1 MHDIATNLTTS
12 TNPTKAAANTVQA
25 ALSSLQECLSFRL
38 GSEEYAM
45 DILKVQEIRGYEP
58 STRMVGTADF
68 VKGVLNLRGVIVPIF
83 DLRMKFGIREVQYNA
98 LTVTIILKLNRRTVG
113 VVVDAVSDVIELTP
127 EQIKAAPAF
136 DGHVDAS
143 CVIGIASIAYTLAQ
157 KDRMLILL
165 DVEKLMLDPSM
176 GLVEQTLQ

>member
-1 MHDIATNLTTS
+1 MNDTTTTQPHS
-12 TNPTKAAANTVQA
+12 NQTGANTAQA
-25 ALSSLQECLSFRL
+25 FVPTMSECLSFRL
-38 GSEEYAM
+38 GSEEYAI

-83 DLRMKFGIREVQYNA
+83 DLRMKFAMPEAHYNA
-98 LTVTIILKLNRRTVG
+98 LTVTIILKLDRRVVG
-113 VVVDAVSDVIELTP
+113 VVVDAVSDVLELRA

-136 DGHVDAS
+136 DGHMDSSSV
-143 CVIGIASIAYTLAQ
+143 VGIASIAGSGEL

-165 DVEKLMLDPSM
+165 DVESLMLDPSM

>member
-1 MHDIATNLTTS
+1 MHTATTVLSNPAKSVLPLGLIAPLLN
-12 TNPTKAAANTVQA
+12 
-25 ALSSLQECLSFRL
+25 ECLSFRL
-38 GSEEYAM
+38 GAEEYAI

-83 DLRMKFGIREVQYNA
+83 DLRMKFGMPEVHYNA
-98 LTVTIILKLNRRTVG
+98 LIVTIILKLDTRVVG
-113 VVVDAVSDVIELTP
+113 VVVDAVSDVVNLKP
-127 EQIKAAPAF
+127 EQIQPAPAF

-143 CVIGIASIAYTLAQ
+143 CVLGIASIADGNAL

-165 DVEKLMLDPSM
+165 DMEKLIADPSM
-176 GLVEQTLQ
+176 GLVQQTLQ

>member
-1 MHDIATNLTTS
+1 MNDIAIALA
-12 TNPTKAAANTVQA
+12 NPSKAGADTAQA
-25 ALSSLQECLSFRL
+25 ALPPLRECLSFRL

-83 DLRMKFGIREVQYNA
+83 DLRMKFGMSEVQYNA
-98 LTVTIILKLNRRTVG
+98 LTVTIILKLARRIVG
-113 VVVDAVSDVIELTP
+113 VVVDAVSDVVELTP
-127 EQIKAAPAF
+127 EQMKSAPAF
-136 DGHVDAS
+136 DGHVDSS
-143 CVIGIASIAYTLAQ
+143 CVIGIASIADTHAQ

-165 DVEKLMLDPSM
+165 DVERLMLDPSM

>member
-1 MHDIATNLTTS
+1 MNHTEITSAIPATATATAVVS
-12 TNPTKAAANTVQA
+12 ASRPGE
-25 ALSSLQECLSFRL
+25 SLSFRL
-38 GSEEYAM
+38 GNEEYAI

-83 DLRMKFGIREVQYNA
+83 DLRMKFGMPEAQYNA
-98 LTVTIILKLNRRTVG
+98 LTVTIILKLDRRVVG

-127 EQIKAAPAF
+127 DQIKATPAF
-136 DGHVDAS
+136 DGHVES
-143 CVIGIASIAYTLAQ
+143 SSVIGIASIDATQEL
-157 KDRMLILL
+157 KERMLILL
-165 DVEKLMLDPSM
+165 DVEKLMADPSM